1 MYVVKNRFCMG
12 QSVYILCGMPG
23 AGKSTFCKKHLPQCK
38 VVSRDI
44 IRTELGYTSSV
55 DEKYVGTKYQE
66 QQVTIRENQLIKEYL
81 EAGYDIVLDNM
92 NGGPYLKPTIEY
104 IKSIAPEAKIIG
116 YNIVTPLEKCIERR
130 KDQILEGIMRSIHSR
145 FHYIEKNNELFD
157 SVYDF
162 SGTF

>member
-1 MYVVKNRFCMG
+1 MS

-23 AGKSTFCKKHLPQCK
+23 AGKSTFCKNHLSHCK
-38 VVSRDI
+38 VVSRDL

-55 DEKYVGTKYQE
+55 DEKTVGTKYQE

-104 IKSIAPEAKIIG
+104 IKSIASEAKIIG

-130 KDQILEGIMRSIHSR
+130 KDQILEGIMRSIYSR

-162 SGTF
+162 SGTL

>member
-1 MYVVKNRFCMG
+1 MG

-23 AGKSTFCKKHLPQCK
+23 AGKSTFCENHLPQCK

-130 KDQILEGIMRSIHSR
+130 KDQILEGIMRNIHSR
-145 FHYIEKNNELFD
+145 FHYIEKNDELFA
-157 SVYDF
+157 SVCDF
-162 SGTF
+162 SGTLYDI

>member
-23 AGKSTFCKKHLPQCK
+23 AGKSTFCKNHLPQCK

-104 IKSIAPEAKIIG
+104 IKSITPEAKIIG

-145 FHYIEKNNELFD
+145 FHYIEKNDELFD
-157 SVYDF
+157 SVCDF
-162 SGTF
+162 SGTI

>member
-1 MYVVKNRFCMG
+1 MG

-23 AGKSTFCKKHLPQCK
+23 AGKSTFCKNHLPQCK

-55 DEKYVGTKYQE
+55 DDKYVGTKYQE
-66 QQVTIRENQLIKEYL
+66 QQVTIRENQYIKEYL
-81 EAGYDIVLDNM
+81 EARYDIVLDNM

-157 SVYDF
+157 SVCDF
-162 SGTF
+162 SGTL

>member
-1 MYVVKNRFCMG
+1 MG

-157 SVYDF
+157 SVCDF
-162 SGTF
+162 SGTL

>member
-1 MYVVKNRFCMG
+1 
-12 QSVYILCGMPG
+12 MPG
-23 AGKSTFCKKHLPQCK
+23 AGKSTFCKNHLSRCK

-55 DEKYVGTKYQE
+55 DEKSVGTKYQD

-104 IKSIAPEAKIIG
+104 IKSIAPEVKIIG

-130 KDQILEGIMRSIHSR
+130 KDQILEGVMRNIYSR
-145 FHYIEKNNELFD
+145 FHYIEKNNTLFD
-157 SVYDF
+157 NVRDF
-162 SGTF
+162 SGV